1 MKTKKVRLAIFA
13 HYDKNKLIQ
22 DYVIYYLKE
31 LKKIVDNIIFVS
43 DCNVKSNEVKKILP
57 YITHSI
63 IGKHGE
69 YDFGSYKRGVL
80 YAQQNKLLDDCD
92 ELIFCNDSCYGPL
105 YTFKNV
111 FDTMAQKECDFWGL
125 TYNPVGITKDTCD
138 TLYEDNSPHV
148 QSFFLVFRPQ
158 VFNSEIFS
166 NFINNIKKE
175 NDKFLIII
183 KYEIGLSKLLRKN
196 GFRECVYCQTTLSH
210 KHSERFHYLKLMLH
224 DKNPLI
230 KTSVI
235 RQKKYINKL
244 LKLIDKYTDYDSKLI
259 SKDLKYNSYYKRL
272 GILDRIFSIFS
283 DEDKSHVIIFFLGIK
298 LSISKK

>member
-1 MKTKKVRLAIFA
+1 MIKKINKLAIFA
-13 HYDKNKLIQ
+13 HYDKNNLIQ
-22 DYVIYYLKE
+22 DYVIYYLME
-31 LKKIVDNIIFVS
+31 LKKVVDNIIFVS
-43 DCNVKSNEVKKILP
+43 DCNVKSKEVKKILP

-80 YAQQNKLLDDCD
+80 YAQQNKLLEDCD

-105 YTFKNV
+105 YPLKNV

-125 TYNPVGITKDTCD
+125 TYNPIGIIKHLSNTP
-138 TLYEDNSPHV
+138 YEDNSPHV

-183 KYEIGLSKLLRKN
+183 KYEIGLSKLLRNN
-196 GFRECVYCQTTLSH
+196 GFKESVYCQTTLNH
-210 KHSERFHYLKLMLH
+210 KNAENFHYLKLMLH
-224 DKNPLI
+224 DKHPLI

-259 SKDLKYNSYYKRL
+259 LKDLKYNSYYKRL
-272 GILDRIFSIFS
+272 SILDRIFSIFS
-283 DEDKSHVIIFFLGIK
+283 DEDKSHITIVFLGIK